1 MFFWNLY
8 LFSRWKVRRALNS
21 QYHTSVSS
29 PVEDWSIFLVVSK
42 CNMPSRAAIA
52 IQLVSPS
59 GSRETVIDALL
70 VGCLNAVRGKIYFH
84 SFDTCLLHSAEL
96 TS

>member
-1 MFFWNLY
+1 MEGQKGFEQSVPYISF
-8 LFSRWKVRRALNS
+8 
-21 QYHTSVSS
+21 VSS
-29 PVEDWSIFLVVSK
+29 GGLSIFLVVSK